1 MSQYNKDDKFIVE
14 KYIEIS
20 EFEKLKQS
28 KWDTC
33 CSGFHLDDC
42 YFMAAVVACI
52 EGNVQFCSE
61 KKTWNAWLG
70 SKEINFKPG
79 ADAYIFLSIYDFV
92 KNNKSFFSFITK
104 YFDLWHSKRHS
115 DYTYDEYHKR
125 ELKGN
130 FYELTTL
137 INNDLE
143 QAFLHKDYEVAS
155 QYFEF
160 KKYLST
166 GVEKNLI
173 YS

>member
-1 MSQYNKDDKFIVE
+1 MSQYNKDDKFYVE

-20 EFEKLKQS
+20 EFEKLKRS
-28 KWDTC
+28 NDMC
-33 CSGFHLDDC
+33 CYGFNSDDS

-52 EGNVQFCSE
+52 EGNVQFCPE

-70 SKEINFKPG
+70 CNEINFKPG
-79 ADAYIFLSIYDFV
+79 DKDYTFLSIYDFV

-115 DYTYDEYHKR
+115 EYTYDEYHKR

-130 FYELTTL
+130 FHELNTL
-137 INNDLE
+137 IDNDLKL
-143 QAFLHKDYEVAS
+143 AFLQRDYKVAS

-160 KKYLST
+160 KKYLSS
-166 GVEKNLI
+166 GIEMNLI

>member
-1 MSQYNKDDKFIVE
+1 MLQYNEDDKFFVE

-28 KWDTC
+28 RDMD
-33 CSGFHLDDC
+33 CSGFNSDDS

-52 EGNVQFCSE
+52 EGNVQFCPE
-61 KKTWNAWLG
+61 EKTWNAWLG
-70 SKEINFKPG
+70 NNEINFKPG
-79 ADAYIFLSIYDFV
+79 DEDYIFLSIYDFV

-104 YFDLWHSKRHS
+104 YFDLWHSKNHS

-130 FYELTTL
+130 FYELTAL
-137 INNDLE
+137 INNDLK
-143 QAFLHKDYEVAS
+143 QAFMQRDYKVAS

-166 GVEKNLI
+166 GIEKNLI

>member
-1 MSQYNKDDKFIVE
+1 MSQYSKDDKFIVE

-28 KWDTC
+28 KCDTC
-33 CSGFHLDDC
+33 CSGFHSDDS

-52 EGNVQFCSE
+52 EGNVQFCPE
-61 KKTWNAWLG
+61 EKTWNAWLG
-70 SKEINFKPG
+70 NKEINFKPG

-130 FYELTTL
+130 FHELTTL

-166 GVEKNLI
+166 GIEKNLI